1 MSKGYELE
9 DIVKETRAAF
19 IIAKADG
26 VLDAGEVI
34 KIAVDLAQKVQ
45 KVANLSGSEK
55 KALLLHTLKKGL
67 DDDGGVD
74 SLMGMKEASPET
86 KEAFKNQ
93 LIVAAS
99 CAIDIALDA
108 AAGKLDLRK
117 PSSWKSCIPLCLNL
131 AKTVVPPK
139 QQKLLDDAVAFTKT
153 VLPNEEPAT
162 AAAAAPAA
170 TEAVVFTLPGAVAD
184 KA

>member
-1 MSKGYELE
+1 MSKVYELE
-9 DIVKETRAAF
+9 DLVKETRAAF
-19 IIAKADG
+19 IIAKAYG

-117 PSSWKSCIPLCLNL
+117 PSSWKSCLPLCLNL

-139 QQKLLDDAVAFTKT
+139 EQKLLDEAVAFTKT
-153 VLPNEEPAT
+153 VLPDEV
-162 AAAAAPAA
+162 AAAAAP
-170 TEAVVFTLPGAVAD
+170 EAVAVTLPGAVAD

>member
-1 MSKGYELE
+1 MSKGSELE
-9 DIVKETRAAF
+9 DLVKETRAAF

-74 SLMGMKEASPET
+74 SLMGMK
-86 KEAFKNQ
+86 
-93 LIVAAS
+93 
-99 CAIDIALDA
+99 
-108 AAGKLDLRK
+108 
-117 PSSWKSCIPLCLNL
+117 
-131 AKTVVPPK
+131 
-139 QQKLLDDAVAFTKT
+139 
-153 VLPNEEPAT
+153 
-162 AAAAAPAA
+162 
-170 TEAVVFTLPGAVAD
+170 
-184 KA
+184 